1 MGTFESSKLTALRS
15 EEQLSLLNEIDT
27 LRRSGISDH
36 VSLPQ
41 IAVCGDQSSGKSS
54 CLEAISGIPFP
65 RKDTLCTRFATEL
78 VLRKS
83 SVESVVVNIVPSQK
97 RSQKESQELAGFQY
111 TLHSFDKLP
120 ELIES
125 AKIALGLDKPG
136 SGFSSDILRIE
147 ISGPTRPHLTVVDL
161 PGLIHAKNDD
171 EDDENVEE
179 VVSELVYSYMRRPR
193 TIILAVVSAL
203 NDRALQAVLKQ
214 VKAVDPHGRR
224 TMGLITKPDTLF
236 EDSESEKDF
245 VKLASNEVTQ
255 LRLGWHVLRNRDF
268 NTKHVTSVERDRI
281 EEEFFS
287 QGIWKTLPRGILGV
301 AKLRE
306 RLSRV
311 LLDHI
316 KSELPALIHEI
327 QDILHESQQAFTK
340 LGDRRGNAEQQ
351 RLYLF
356 KHSQHFTNICRAS
369 CDGIYED
376 KFFGDIASE
385 EFKNRRFRAVV
396 QNLNLAFAEMVRI
409 DGQNINL
416 RGIGLEGKS
425 NKAISWVRDMLISSR
440 GRELPGTFS
449 PMLIGDLFRVQSK
462 PWENISKTHL
472 QDIWAKARD
481 HLEDILSS
489 LMDSEAYMAL
499 LMLYVDPLM
508 EKLLKKATDELD
520 RLFRDRHR
528 HAITYNHYFTENA
541 QKISDAR
548 NQKRLLE
555 VLEKMFPL
563 DNYSQGRTGPK
574 DLSIICSM
582 VSGSIPDM
590 DTRASIELLDHL
602 EAFYKVAMKT
612 FVDNVSVQVIEAS
625 IVDKLADVFNP
636 LAVAQMTN
644 ELVSQIAAESQ
655 ENQTQREQ
663 LEKKIHVLEEGL
675 KTCKWHAGR
684 YASEVTL
691 EDPPTP
697 VIQTPKSHEPSVADL
712 HVSNVSSLNDDVEV
726 HAADQ
731 GETNNLVDEAPVH
744 TYVARKDEAINNI
757 STWGSLGGKK
767 SKKKKFRNVVPFA
780 PEEGGSWGSE
790 LLGPQLS
797 N

>member
-1 MGTFESSKLTALRS
+1 MGTFETTTLTALRS
-15 EEQLSLLNEIDT
+15 EEQLNLLNEIDT

-111 TLHSFDKLP
+111 TLQSFDKLP

-125 AKIALGLDKPG
+125 AKISLGLDKPG

-161 PGLIHAKNDD
+161 PGLIHAKNDAED
-171 EDDENVEE
+171 EENVEE

-236 EDSESEKDF
+236 EDSDSEKDF
-245 VKLASNEVTQ
+245 VKLALNEVTH

-301 AKLRE
+301 SQLRE

-316 KSELPALIHEI
+316 KSELPALIREI
-327 QDILHESQQAFTK
+327 QDILHESQQAVMK

-351 RLYLF
+351 RLYLL
-356 KHSQHFTNICRAS
+356 KHSQQFTNICRAS

-376 KFFGDIASE
+376 KFFGDLAGE
-385 EFKNRRFRAVV
+385 EFKTRRFRAVV
-396 QNLNLAFAEMVRI
+396 QNLNLAFAEMVRLN
-409 DGQNINL
+409 GQRIHL
-416 RGIGLEGKS
+416 RGNGLEGKS
-425 NKAISWVRDMLISSR
+425 SEAISWVRDMLISSR

-462 PWENISKTHL
+462 PWETISKDHL
-472 QDIWAKARD
+472 QDIWKKARG

-508 EKLLKKATDELD
+508 EKLLKRATDELN
-520 RLFRDRHR
+520 RLFRDRQR

-548 NQKRLLE
+548 HQKKLLE
-555 VLEKMFPL
+555 VLEKAFPV
-563 DNYSQGRTGPK
+563 DSYSQTRTGPK
-574 DLSIICSM
+574 DLSKICSM
-582 VSGSIPDM
+582 MSESIQDM

-612 FVDNVSVQVIEAS
+612 FVDNVSIQVIEAS
-625 IVDKLADVFNP
+625 IVDNLADIFNP
-636 LAVAQMTN
+636 LAVAQMTS

-655 ENQTQREQ
+655 ENQTQRER
-663 LEKKIHVLEEGL
+663 LEKKIHILEEGL

-684 YASEVTL
+684 YASEVAL

-697 VIQTPKSHEPSVADL
+697 VIQTPKSHAPSVAEL
-712 HVSNVSSLNDDVEV
+712 YISNVSSVEAEV
-726 HAADQ
+726 EHHAADQ
-731 GETNNLVDEAPVH
+731 GEEANNSVDATPAHTHAAKKDGGMEEIFGWEA
-744 TYVARKDEAINNI
+744 
-757 STWGSLGGKK
+757 WGEKRT
-767 SKKKKFRNVVPFA
+767 KKKKKLRDSPFIRTFVY
-780 PEEGGSWGSE
+780 EE
-790 LLGPQLS
+790 
-797 N
+797 

>member
-1 MGTFESSKLTALRS
+1 MRTFEATKLTALRS

-83 SVESVVVNIVPSQK
+83 YVESVVVNIVPSQK

-111 TLHSFDKLP
+111 TVQSFNKLP
-120 ELIES
+120 ELIEF

-136 SGFSSDILRIE
+136 SKFSSDILRIE

-161 PGLIHAKNDD
+161 PGLIHAKNDA

-245 VKLASNEVTQ
+245 VKLALNEVTQ

-301 AKLRE
+301 AQLRE

-316 KSELPALIHEI
+316 KSELPALIREI
-327 QDILHESQQAFTK
+327 QAILHESQQAFTK

-351 RLYLF
+351 RLYLL

-385 EFKNRRFRAVV
+385 EFKTRRFRAVV
-396 QNLNLAFAEMVRI
+396 QNLNLAFAEMVRLN
-409 DGQNINL
+409 GQHINL
-416 RGIGLEGKS
+416 RGNGLEGKS
-425 NKAISWVRDMLISSR
+425 NEAISW
-440 GRELPGTFS
+440 LPETFS

-462 PWENISKTHL
+462 PWGKISKTHL
-472 QDIWAKARD
+472 QDIWAKARG

-489 LMDSEAYMAL
+489 LMDSETYMAL
-499 LMLYVDPLM
+499 LMLYVDSLM

-528 HAITYNHYFTENA
+528 HAITYNHYFTETV

-555 VLEKMFPL
+555 VLEKVFPL
-563 DNYSQGRTGPK
+563 DEYNQTRTGPGN
-574 DLSIICSM
+574 LSTICSM

-625 IVDKLADVFNP
+625 IVDNLADVFNP
-636 LAVAQMTN
+636 LAVAQMTS

-655 ENQTQREQ
+655 ENQTQRER
-663 LEKKIHVLEEGL
+663 LEKKIHILEEGL
-675 KTCKWHAGR
+675 NTCKWHAGR
-684 YASEVTL
+684 CASEVTL
-691 EDPPTP
+691 EDPSTP
-697 VIQTPKSHEPSVADL
+697 VIQTPKSHAPSVADL
-712 HVSNVSSLNDDVEV
+712 HTSNVSSVKADVEI

-731 GETNNLVDEAPVH
+731 EEADIIVNEAPAPIHV
-744 TYVARKDEAINNI
+744 VEENEQIDESFQWPKIIRQKNKM
-757 STWGSLGGKK
+757 KK
-767 SKKKKFRNVVPFA
+767 SKKA
-780 PEEGGSWGSE
+780 PRVATADGGSWGSE
-790 LLGPQLS
+790 LVESQLS

>member
-1 MGTFESSKLTALRS
+1 MRWLRTMAIKPQFIFFSPDAFQRSTSQKMGAFETTKLSALRS
-15 EEQLSLLNEIDT
+15 EEQLSLLDEIDK

-97 RSQKESQELAGFQY
+97 RSQKESQELASFQY
-111 TLHSFDKLP
+111 TLQSFDELP

-125 AKIALGLDKPG
+125 AKIVLGLDKPG

-171 EDDENVEE
+171 EDDEDVEE

-203 NDRALQAVLKQ
+203 SDRALQAVLKR

-236 EDSESEKDF
+236 KDSESERDF
-245 VKLASNEVTQ
+245 VKLALNEVTHF
-255 LRLGWHVLRNRDF
+255 RLGWHVLRNRDF
-268 NTKHVTSVERDRI
+268 HTRGVTSTERDRI

-287 QGIWKTLPRGILGV
+287 QGVWKSLPRGILGV
-301 AKLRE
+301 EQLRE

-316 KSELPALIHEI
+316 KSELPALIREI
-327 QDILHESQQAFTK
+327 QDILNESQEALTR
-340 LGDRRGNAEQQ
+340 LGDCRGTTEQQ
-351 RLYLF
+351 RLYLL
-356 KHSQHFTNICRAS
+356 KHSQHFTTICRAS

-376 KFFGDIASE
+376 SFFGDLASGE
-385 EFKNRRFRAVV
+385 SKRRRFRAVV
-396 QNLNLAFAEMVRI
+396 QNLNLAFAEMVRL
-409 DGQNINL
+409 DGQQINL
-416 RGIGLEGKS
+416 RGDGLEGKS
-425 NKAISWVRDMLISSR
+425 DEAISWVRDTLISSR

-462 PWENISKTHL
+462 PWENISKAHL
-472 QDIWAKARD
+472 RDIWARARN
-481 HLEDILSS
+481 HVEDILSF

-499 LMLYVDPLM
+499 LMLCVDPLM
-508 EKLLKKATDELD
+508 EKLLKKATAELD

-528 HAITYNHYFTENA
+528 HAITYNHYFTETA
-541 QKISDAR
+541 QKLSGAR
-548 NQKRLLE
+548 DNRRLLE

-563 DNYSQGRTGPK
+563 DYNRTARTGPK
-574 DLSIICSM
+574 DLSAICSM
-582 VSGSIPDM
+582 VSKTIPDM

-602 EAFYKVAMKT
+602 EAFYKVR
-612 FVDNVSVQVIEAS
+612 D
-625 IVDKLADVFNP
+625 
-636 LAVAQMTN
+636 
-644 ELVSQIAAESQ
+644 
-655 ENQTQREQ
+655 
-663 LEKKIHVLEEGL
+663 
-675 KTCKWHAGR
+675 
-684 YASEVTL
+684 
-691 EDPPTP
+691 
-697 VIQTPKSHEPSVADL
+697 
-712 HVSNVSSLNDDVEV
+712 
-726 HAADQ
+726 
-731 GETNNLVDEAPVH
+731 
-744 TYVARKDEAINNI
+744 
-757 STWGSLGGKK
+757 
-767 SKKKKFRNVVPFA
+767 
-780 PEEGGSWGSE
+780 
-790 LLGPQLS
+790 
-797 N
+797 

>member
-1 MGTFESSKLTALRS
+1 MGTFEATKLTALSS

-83 SVESVVVNIVPSQK
+83 SVESVV
-97 RSQKESQELAGFQY
+97 RSQKESQRLAGFQY
-111 TLHSFDKLP
+111 TLQSFDKLP
-120 ELIES
+120 ELIEY
-125 AKIALGLDKPG
+125 AKITLGLDKPG
-136 SGFSSDILRIE
+136 SGFSSYILRIE

-171 EDDENVEE
+171 ENDENVEE

-224 TMGLITKPDTLF
+224 TIGLITKPDTLF

-245 VKLASNEVTQ
+245 VKLALNEVTQ

-301 AKLRE
+301 AQLRG

-316 KSELPALIHEI
+316 KSGLPALIREI
-327 QDILHESQQAFTK
+327 QNILHESQQALTK

-351 RLYLF
+351 RLYLL
-356 KHSQHFTNICRAS
+356 KYSQQFTNICRAS

-376 KFFGDIASE
+376 NFFGDIASE
-385 EFKNRRFRAVV
+385 GFKTRRFRAVV
-396 QNLNLAFAEMVRI
+396 QNLNLAFAEIVRLN
-409 DGQNINL
+409 GQHINL
-416 RGIGLEGKS
+416 RGNGLEGKS
-425 NKAISWVRDMLISSR
+425 DEAISWVRDMLISSR

-462 PWENISKTHL
+462 PWEIISKIHL
-472 QDIWAKARD
+472 QDIWTKARG

-489 LMDSEAYMAL
+489 LMDLEAYMAL
-499 LMLYVDPLM
+499 RMLYVDPLM
-508 EKLLKKATDELD
+508 EKLLKKATNEMD
-520 RLFRDRHR
+520 RLFHDRHR
-528 HAITYNHYFTENA
+528 HAITYNHYFTETV
-541 QKISDAR
+541 QEISDAR
-548 NQKRLLE
+548 DQKRLLE
-555 VLEKMFPL
+555 ALEKVFPL
-563 DNYSQGRTGPK
+563 DDYAQTRTGPK
-574 DLSIICSM
+574 DLSTICSM

-602 EAFYKVAMKT
+602 EAFYKVAVKT
-612 FVDNVSVQVIEAS
+612 FVDNVSVQIIEAS
-625 IVDKLADVFNP
+625 IVDSLADIFSP
-636 LAVAQMTN
+636 LAVAQMTS

-655 ENQTQREQ
+655 ENQTQRER
-663 LEKKIHVLEEGL
+663 LEKKIHILEEDL
-675 KTCKWHAGR
+675 KICKWHASR
-684 YASEVTL
+684 YASGT
-691 EDPPTP
+691 
-697 VIQTPKSHEPSVADL
+697 
-712 HVSNVSSLNDDVEV
+712 
-726 HAADQ
+726 
-731 GETNNLVDEAPVH
+731 
-744 TYVARKDEAINNI
+744 
-757 STWGSLGGKK
+757 
-767 SKKKKFRNVVPFA
+767 
-780 PEEGGSWGSE
+780 
-790 LLGPQLS
+790 
-797 N
+797 

>member
-1 MGTFESSKLTALRS
+1 MGIFEATKLTALRS

-111 TLHSFDKLP
+111 TLQSFDKLP

-147 ISGPTRPHLTVVDL
+147 ISGPKRPHLTVVDL
-161 PGLIHAKNDD
+161 PGLIHAKNDA

-245 VKLASNEVTQ
+245 VKLALNEVTQ

-287 QGIWKTLPRGILGV
+287 RGIWKTLPRGILGV
-301 AKLRE
+301 AQLRE

-316 KSELPALIHEI
+316 KSELPALIREI
-327 QDILHESQQAFTK
+327 QDILRESQQAFTK

-351 RLYLF
+351 RLYLL

-376 KFFGDIASE
+376 KLFGDIASGGS
-385 EFKNRRFRAVV
+385 KISKFRAVV
-396 QNLNLAFAEMVRI
+396 QNMNLEFADTVRQN
-409 DGQNINL
+409 GQHINL
-416 RGIGLEGKS
+416 RGNGLEGKS
-425 NKAISWVRDMLISSR
+425 NEAILWVRGMLIISR

-462 PWENISKTHL
+462 PWENISKAHL
-472 QDIWAKARD
+472 QEIWAKARG

-489 LMDSEAYMAL
+489 LMDSDAYMAL

-508 EKLLKKATDELD
+508 EKVLNKATDELE

-528 HAITYNHYFTENA
+528 HAITYNHYFTENV

-548 NQKRLLE
+548 NQKRLLG
-555 VLEKMFPL
+555 VLEKFFPL
-563 DNYSQGRTGPK
+563 VEYSQTRTGPK
-574 DLSIICSM
+574 DLSTICSM
-582 VSGSIPDM
+582 MSESIPDM
-590 DTRASIELLDHL
+590 DTRASIELLDYL

-612 FVDNVSVQVIEAS
+612 FVDNVCVQVIEAS
-625 IVDKLADVFNP
+625 IVDNLADVFNP
-636 LAVAQMTN
+636 LAVAQMTS

-655 ENQTQREQ
+655 ENQTQRER
-663 LEKKIHVLEEGL
+663 LEKKIHILEEGL

-684 YASEVTL
+684 YASEVAL
-691 EDPPTP
+691 EDSPTP
-697 VIQTPKSHEPSVADL
+697 VIQTPKSYEPSAADL
-712 HVSNVSSLNDDVEV
+712 YVSNVSSAKADVEI

-731 GETNNLVDEAPVH
+731 GE
-744 TYVARKDEAINNI
+744 ARIIVSQSSIDPTTFNC
-757 STWGSLGGKK
+757 LDQM
-767 SKKKKFRNVVPFA
+767 
-780 PEEGGSWGSE
+780 
-790 LLGPQLS
+790 L
-797 N
+797 